1 MRRLS
6 VLLLLALML
15 TSCTNQ
21 MALSQ
26 VKEGV
31 SCLEYQAGMDW
42 DQVANKLGPPDILPK
57 PEAGTDLSLNA
68 RGYNDMVV
76 TFYTKREQ
84 MKEDG
89 KIRFKEVVYKIE
101 VCKKK

>member
-6 VLLLLALML
+6 VLLLLALLL

-26 VKEGV
+26 VKEEV
-31 SCLEYQAGMDW
+31 SCLEYHAGMDW
-42 DQVANKLGPPDILPK
+42 DQVANKLGPPGILPK
-57 PEAGTDLSLNA
+57 PEAGTDLSQNA

-76 TFYTKREQ
+76 IFHTKREQ
-84 MKEDG
+84 VKEDG

>member
-15 TSCTNQ
+15 TSCANQ
-21 MALSQ
+21 MALSP
-26 VKEGV
+26 VKEGL
-31 SCLEYQAGMDW
+31 SCLEYQTGMDW
-42 DQVANKLGPPDILPK
+42 DQVANKLGPPGILPK
-57 PEAGTDLSLNA
+57 PEAGTDLSLNS
-68 RGYNDMVV
+68 RGYNDVEV
-76 TFYTKREQ
+76 FFFTKREQ
-84 MKEDG
+84 VKENG

>member
-6 VLLLLALML
+6 VLLLLALLL

-42 DQVANKLGPPDILPK
+42 DQVANKLGPPGIFPK

-76 TFYTKREQ
+76 IFYTKREQ
-84 MKEDG
+84 VKENG

-101 VCKKK
+101 VCQKK

>member
-1 MRRLS
+1 MRRLA
-6 VLLLLALML
+6 VLLLLALLL

-21 MALSQ
+21 MAQSQ
-26 VKEGV
+26 VKEGG

-42 DQVANKLGPPDILPK
+42 DQVANKLGPPGILPK
-57 PEAGTDLSLNA
+57 PEAGTDLSQNA

-84 MKEDG
+84 VKEDG

-101 VCKKK
+101 VCNKK

>member
-6 VLLLLALML
+6 VLLLVTLLLM
-15 TSCTNQ
+15 SCTNQ
-21 MALSQ
+21 TVLSH
-26 VKEGV
+26 VKEGA

-42 DQVANKLGPPDILPK
+42 DQVANKLGPPGIFPK
-57 PEAGTDLSLNA
+57 PEAGTDLSMNA

-76 TFYTKREQ
+76 IFYTKREQ
-84 MKEDG
+84 VKENG

>member
-1 MRRLS
+1 MKRLL
-6 VLLLLALML
+6 VLFLLATLVAG
-15 TSCTNQ
+15 CANQ

-26 VKEGV
+26 VKTGV
-31 SCLEYQAGMDW
+31 TCLEYKEGLDW
-42 DQVANKLGPPDILPK
+42 DQVSNKLGPPGIFPR

-76 TFYTKREQ
+76 IFYTKREQ
-84 MKEDG
+84 VKEDG

-101 VCKKK
+101 ICEKK

>member
-6 VLLLLALML
+6 VLLLLALLL

-31 SCLEYQAGMDW
+31 SSLEYQAGMDW
-42 DQVANKLGPPDILPK
+42 DQVANKLGPPDIFPK
-57 PEAGTDLSLNA
+57 PEAGTDLSQNA
-68 RGYNDMVV
+68 RGYNDTVV
-76 TFYTKREQ
+76 IFYTKRKQ
-84 MKEDG
+84 VKEDG

>member
-6 VLLLLALML
+6 VLLLLALLL
-15 TSCTNQ
+15 TSCANQ
-21 MALSQ
+21 MALGP

-42 DQVANKLGPPDILPK
+42 DQVANKLGPPGIFPK
-57 PEAGTDLSLNA
+57 PEAGTDLSQNA

-76 TFYTKREQ
+76 IFHTKREQ
-84 MKEDG
+84 VKEDG